1 MRRYVGVA
9 AFAVAVAGL
18 AATPAG
24 AQDHPSF
31 DIPLDTVVRGDEG
44 SEHLLETA
52 SVPEEDHGRGCDV
65 VVAGE
70 NNNSVHPNNDIIV
83 TSGDSS
89 VEVLDVEREPEAVT
103 EATGTLTLGEEITVS
118 LRLGSDGVFSGGLIV
133 TVDCPVPPTPTT
145 STSTTSTTLAP
156 EAPEP
161 APAPPAM
168 PVPGEPTY
176 TG

>member
-1 MRRYVGVA
+1 VA
-9 AFAVAVAGL
+9 AFAVAVAGF

-31 DIPLDTVVRGDEG
+31 DIPLDTVIRGDEG
-44 SEHLLETA
+44 SEHVVETA
-52 SVPEEDHGRGCDV
+52 TVPEEDLGRGCEV

-70 NNNSVHPNNDIIV
+70 NNDSVHPNNDIIV
-83 TSGDSS
+83 ESGGSS
-89 VEVLDVEREPEAVT
+89 VEALDVEREPEAVT

-118 LRLGSDGVFSGGLIV
+118 VRLGSDEVFSGGLMV
-133 TVDCPVPPTPTT
+133 TVDCPIPPTPTT
-145 STSTTSTTLAP
+145 STTSTTTTVP
-156 EAPEP
+156 EAPTP

-168 PVPGEPTY
+168 PVPGQPTY